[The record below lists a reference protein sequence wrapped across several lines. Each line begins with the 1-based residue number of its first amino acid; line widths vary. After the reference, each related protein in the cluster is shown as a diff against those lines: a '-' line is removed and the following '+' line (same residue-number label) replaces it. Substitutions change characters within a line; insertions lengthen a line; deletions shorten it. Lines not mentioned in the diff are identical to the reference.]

1 MSRNR
6 SLFGLLALVGV
17 LVVAASAPASAEFF
31 TCNQRPGQ
39 LLYSYTGTPDQYFSH
54 RRRYSAPRYRS
65 RASRTYS
72 ARPHRRHTNPYY
84 GDTRYW
90 NGR

>member
-6 SLFGLLALVGV
+6 SLFGLLALIGV
-17 LVVAASAPASAEFF
+17 LMAVSSAPASAEFF
-31 TCNQRPGQ
+31 NCNQRPGQ
-39 LLYSYTGTPDQYFSH
+39 LLYSYTGTPDQYLS
-54 RRRYSAPRYRS
+54 RQRRYSAPRYQS
-65 RASRTYS
+65 RASHSYSTRSQRRRTS
-72 ARPHRRHTNPYY
+72 SYY